1 LRSGAYTATTNAPDL
16 EEPIPVP
23 TGYGFELDPR
33 STNLEHLYRS
43 GSMPRERAQVAAV
56 EVVEVV
62 EVVDHYVDALPPG
75 WAVIDREERSDL
87 SRVQLRQG
95 DSSRGISVFV
105 RVVEPFGRPVFLDLR
120 IQPLLCR
127 ADSPPFERVARSRT
141 ASGL

>member
-1 LRSGAYTATTNAPDL
+1 
-16 EEPIPVP
+16 VP
-23 TGYGFELDPR
+23 TGHGFELDPR

-43 GSMPRERAQVAAV
+43 GSMPREGAQVAAV
-56 EVVEVV
+56 EVV
-62 EVVDHYVDALPPG
+62 DRYADALPPG

-105 RVVEPFGRPVFLDLR
+105 RVVEPFGRPAFLDLR